1 MQQRGVGQHEGR
13 SHPGVKFPRR
23 SYGVISF
30 SKLSSF
36 SAMSTVAERET
47 EGDGCQPDTWGGG
60 GGARALRLT
69 HKDHMIT

>member
-36 SAMSTVAERET
+36 SAMSTVAVRET
-47 EGDGCQPDTWGGG
+47 DVSLIR
-60 GGARALRLT
+60 GGASALRLT